1 MKSLA
6 KFPLAMAVLLVMT
19 LSTGGCKSVNPTTG
33 VSEYD
38 PVKTQMVEDS
48 LQPIISGGIRRVIR
62 NSPQHAQDIGN
73 YFRAIGGALC
83 AMSASGEAS
92 PDVLI
97 AAAEAA
103 TAKLQAGTDPY
114 VIDIKNSVVALY
126 KVLFSARFR
135 AELPADQWPRHVC
148 SLFCASINGALK
160 DAGQAPATP

>member
-73 YFRAIGGALC
+73 HFRAIGGALC
-83 AMSASGEAS
+83 ALATTGEGS
-92 PDVLI
+92 HEWRV
-97 AAAEAA
+97 AAA
-103 TAKLQAGTDPY
+103 
-114 VIDIKNSVVALY
+114 S
-126 KVLFSARFR
+126 
-135 AELPADQWPRHVC
+135 
-148 SLFCASINGALK
+148 
-160 DAGQAPATP
+160 